1 MEQVYE
7 SSKDDLYPNPKQNE
21 YVVFEEKFNFDG
33 SKATFTVCAEM
44 DYVLYVNGHTHA
56 EQTEYSFGHI
66 GKVPTVTLP
75 RGMGTDEY
83 PAGIGI
89 VIEVYESKVLVRARN
104 FIEGEWIEDL
114 AYTYDLK

>member
-1 MEQVYE
+1 
-7 SSKDDLYPNPKQNE
+7 
-21 YVVFEEKFNFDG
+21 
-33 SKATFTVCAEM
+33 
-44 DYVLYVNGHTHA
+44 
-56 EQTEYSFGHI
+56 
-66 GKVPTVTLP
+66 
-75 RGMGTDEY
+75 MGTDEY